1 MFHFVI
7 KGTGFSSKNLQEIK
21 VYEETLFCIDEA
33 GVIQEIIEPD
43 AEAYETVL
51 AEQKEAQRF
60 QELPQD
66 SYLYLALLI
75 YMSMHLSGHNLG
87 PPWIFHCMNG

>member
-60 QELPQD
+60 QELPKF
-66 SYLYLALLI
+66 LVVLLVVQLL
-75 YMSMHLSGHNLG
+75 LSQPDKSQFL
-87 PPWIFHCMNG
+87 

>member
-60 QELPQD
+60 LIFYP
-66 SYLYLALLI
+66 ALLI
-75 YMSMHLSGHNLG
+75 YMSMHLSGHNQG

>member
-43 AEAYETVL
+43 AEAYETFTRL
-51 AEQKEAQRF
+51 
-60 QELPQD
+60 
-66 SYLYLALLI
+66 
-75 YMSMHLSGHNLG
+75 
-87 PPWIFHCMNG
+87 C

>member
-66 SYLYLALLI
+66 SYLLPGFTCPCT
-75 YMSMHLSGHNLG
+75 SMGTIRDRLG
-87 PPWIFHCMNG
+87 YSIV

>member
-51 AEQKEAQRF
+51 AEQKRGTTLSRIAPRF
-60 QELPQD
+60 
-66 SYLYLALLI
+66 
-75 YMSMHLSGHNLG
+75 LSFTWL
-87 PPWIFHCMNG
+87 C

>member
-1 MFHFVI
+1 MKKH
-7 KGTGFSSKNLQEIK
+7 
-21 VYEETLFCIDEA
+21 FCIDEA

-66 SYLYLALLI
+66 SYLLPALLI
-75 YMSMHLSGHNLG
+75 YMSMHLSGHNQG